1 MSSEHSNSELIDL
14 DEIFG
19 LTEKH
24 LSQIEG
30 TDLKIH
36 TNSQQ
41 AFANMQAAAAVDG
54 IDIRAASAY
63 RSFERQLAIWNAKAS
78 GQRDCLDDRANCIDL
93 TQLTDL
99 DAVKAIMRFSAL
111 PGASRHHWG
120 TDLDIYDAAA
130 VAEGYN
136 LKLVAS
142 EYESGGPFHKLNLW
156 LELRSRE
163 FGFSRPYAT
172 DQGGIA
178 PEAWHISHIEQANS
192 FSSTFSSTYNP
203 DALSGYLRGIDLLLK
218 DAVLN
223 NLQYLFERY
232 IQIT

>member
-1 MSSEHSNSELIDL
+1 MGSAHSNSELIDL

-24 LSQIEG
+24 LSLIEG

-41 AFANMQAAAAVDG
+41 AFAKMQQAAALDG

-78 GQRDCLDDRANCIDL
+78 GQRDCLDDKGNCIDL
-93 TQLTDL
+93 GQLTDL

-111 PGASRHHWG
+111 PGSSRHHWG

-130 VAEGYN
+130 VAEGYE

-142 EYESGGPFHKLNLW
+142 EYEPGGPFHKLNLW
-156 LELRSRE
+156 LELRLQD
-163 FGFSRPYAT
+163 FGFARPYAC

-192 FSSTFSSTYNP
+192 YSALCNP
-203 DALSGYLRGIDLLLK
+203 DELSGYLRGIDLLLK

-232 IQIT
+232 IQIP

>member
-1 MSSEHSNSELIDL
+1 MSSAYSNSELIDL

-24 LSQIEG
+24 LCQIEG

-36 TNSQQ
+36 INSQQ
-41 AFANMQAAAAVDG
+41 AFAHMQAAAAIDG
-54 IDIRAASAY
+54 IDIRVVSAY
-63 RSFERQLAIWNAKAS
+63 RSFERQLAIWNAKAL
-78 GQRDCLDDRANCIDL
+78 GQRDCLDDRGNSINL
-93 TQLTDL
+93 IQLTDL

-136 LKLVAS
+136 LKLVAP
-142 EYESGGPFHKLNLW
+142 EYEPGGPFHKLDLW
-156 LELRSRE
+156 LEFHSRE

-192 FSSTFSSTYNP
+192 YSSTFSS
-203 DALSGYLRGIDLLLK
+203 DQLSDYLLGIDLLLK
-218 DAVLN
+218 NAVLN
-223 NLQYLFERY
+223 NLQYIFERY